1 MFGLFR
7 ANKAQKLKKRYH
19 VLLEQAMEAQRSG
32 NIRLYSEL
40 SEQAD
45 GVMKELQEAE
55 KSEAEKA

>member
-7 ANKAQKLKKRYH
+7 ASKAQKLKKQYH
-19 VLLEQAMEAQRSG
+19 ALLEQAMEAQRSG

-45 GVMKELQEAE
+45 GVMKEFQEAE
-55 KSEAEKA
+55 KNEAEKA